1 MSAVASEFP
10 WAVVVSGVVGVA
22 GIAGTL
28 LSGYLTNRAAEKRR
42 LAEQQHEDRTRF
54 HKERIEIYSRFIGA
68 FNAYRES
75 WYQQRSAPPVLDS
88 RGLRAASPRAV
99 LAEVLEALLLLAADE
114 VATAANGVFSAA
126 ISTENLPV
134 LDPAFDVAEKIALR
148 ALGEFR
154 KAARAELLPDLK
166 SEAANNKDTTPPL
179 EGGPD

>member
-10 WAVVVSGVVGVA
+10 WAVFVSGLVGIA

-28 LSGYLTNRAAEKRR
+28 LSAHLTNRAAEKRR

-54 HKERIEIYSRFIGA
+54 HRERIEIYSRFIGA

-75 WYQQRSAPPVLDS
+75 LYEQRSAPRVPDS
-88 RGLRAASPRAV
+88 RGLRPASPRAA
-99 LAEVLEALLLLAADE
+99 LAEVLEALRLLAADE
-114 VATAANGVFSAA
+114 VASAACGVFSAA
-126 ISTENLPV
+126 ISLENLAV
-134 LDPAFDVAEKIALR
+134 LDPAFELAEKSALS

-154 KAARAELLPDLK
+154 KAARAELLPDSK
-166 SEAANNKDTTPPL
+166 SAAANKKSAAPPF